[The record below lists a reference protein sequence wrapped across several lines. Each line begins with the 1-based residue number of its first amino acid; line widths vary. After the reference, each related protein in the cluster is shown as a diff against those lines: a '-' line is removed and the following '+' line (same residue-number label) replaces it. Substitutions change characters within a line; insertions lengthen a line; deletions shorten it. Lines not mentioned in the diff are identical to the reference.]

1 MAIGK
6 NTKETIKNVFYTIAS
21 NFVSALLSAI
31 VTFIA
36 PKMLGVDD
44 YGYFQLFTFYCTY
57 IGFLHFG
64 LADGVVLRYAGKYY
78 SDLNKSLFS
87 GQFYILT
94 AFEILLSSCALVVFH
109 KACSG
114 ARAFVWCF
122 VCLAIVFTIPRYFLQ
137 LTLQATNRIKEYAFV
152 VVIEKLGYLLALI
165 GVVVLKINYWQA
177 YVGAELF
184 GRAMALVYVLYA
196 CKGIILTKP
205 ERFIYCIVE
214 IRNNIIPGI
223 KITFAAIASMLII
236 GTIRISIE
244 NQWNI
249 GTFGKVSLTLSVSN
263 LLMLFIRAVALVMFP
278 MLRRTDESK
287 LSGIY
292 SKMRTCLMIPLLGML
307 VFYYP
312 AKVILSAWLPQ
323 YADSLIYMALLFPM
337 CVFESKMS
345 MLIETYMKTLR
356 KEKWLLIVNL
366 TTVGLSV
373 ACTGITVYWL
383 HNLDL
388 AVVSIVV
395 LLAFRCVLA
404 ETLLSHAIEINVK
417 KDIVCEL
424 ALTVIFISA
433 SWFIGGLAGLAVYLV
448 AYVVYLFIKRK
459 SIAEMASMV
468 RAKMIRS

>member
-1 MAIGK
+1 MLTNVRYTVISNLFSFLISAAVSFLVPK
-6 NTKETIKNVFYTIAS
+6 NLNIEAYGYLQLYIFYT
-21 NFVSALLSAI
+21 
-31 VTFIA
+31 
-36 PKMLGVDD
+36 G
-44 YGYFQLFTFYCTY
+44 Y

-64 LADGVVLRYAGKYY
+64 WADGLYLRYGGKYY
-78 SDLNKSLFS
+78 EDLDKHLFS
-87 GQFYILT
+87 GQFWAYTILECIIGT
-94 AFEILLSSCALVVFH
+94 FVFAIGGMLLIPDEKGTVVMLTGV
-109 KACSG
+109 S
-114 ARAFVWCF
+114 
-122 VCLAIVFTIPRYFLQ
+122 IVLLLPRTFLQ
-137 LTLQATNRIKEYAFV
+137 YVLQGTNRIREYAILSIIDKGV
-152 VVIEKLGYLLALI
+152 YII
-165 GVVVLKINYWQA
+165 GVLLSLVIRSDNYVLIIYSDLAGK
-177 YVGAELF
+177 LF
-184 GRAMALVYVLYA
+184 GLLYA
-196 CKGIILTKP
+196 AFQCRNIVLARPKKIWNTIIEART
-205 ERFIYCIVE
+205 
-214 IRNNIIPGI
+214 NISVGI
-223 KITFAAIASMLII
+223 KLMFANISSMLII
-236 GTIRISIE
+236 GLVRVSIE
-244 NQWNI
+244 QRWDVE
-249 GTFGKVSLTLSVSN
+249 TFGKVSLTMSVSN
-263 LLMLFIRAVALVMFP
+263 LLMVFIRAVALVMFP

>member
-1 MAIGK
+1 MSFKQGLKSIGY
-6 NTKETIKNVFYTIAS
+6 VFFS
-21 NFVSALLSAI
+21 NFISFVISALI
-31 VTFIA
+31 TFIV
-36 PKMLGVDD
+36 PKKLGVDS
-44 YGYFQLFTFYCTY
+44 YGYFQLYLFYSNYT
-57 IGFLHFG
+57 GFLHFG
-64 LADGVVLRYAGKYY
+64 WADGIFLRYGGEYY
-78 SDLNKSLFS
+78 NKLNKRVFS
-87 GQFYILT
+87 GQIRLYCLIELIFSVVVVMYGCQFIVPQERKLVVILTGVSIFLSLSRTLLLYILQ
-94 AFEILLSSCALVVFH
+94 C
-109 KACSG
+109 
-114 ARAFVWCF
+114 
-122 VCLAIVFTIPRYFLQ
+122 
-137 LTLQATNRIKEYAFV
+137 TNRIKEYSIMTMTEKVAY
-152 VVIEKLGYLLALI
+152 VITVAIVLLVGATTFFPIGCADLI
-165 GVVVLKINYWQA
+165 GKAFALGFGLYQCRALLLEKPIAFSGSLQEAKENIA
-177 YVGAELF
+177 VG
-184 GRAMALVYVLYA
+184 
-196 CKGIILTKP
+196 CKLM
-205 ERFIYCIVE
+205 
-214 IRNNIIPGI
+214 
-223 KITFAAIASMLII
+223 FATLASMLII
-236 GTIRISIE
+236 GLVRLSIE
-244 NQWNI
+244 NQWDVA
-249 GTFGKVSLTLSVSN
+249 TFGKVSLTMSVSN

-312 AKVILSAWLPQ
+312 AKAILSAWLPQ

-404 ETLLSHAIEINVK
+404 ETLLSRAIEIDVK
-417 KDIVCEL
+417 KDIACEL
-424 ALTVIFISA
+424 ALTAIFISA
-433 SWFIGGLAGLAVYLV
+433 SWLIGGVAGLAVYLA

-459 SIAEMASMV
+459 SIVDMAAMV
-468 RAKMIRS
+468 KAKIIHS

>member
-1 MAIGK
+1 MNFKQGLK
-6 NTKETIKNVFYTIAS
+6 SVGYVFLS
-21 NFVSALLSAI
+21 NFISFVISALI
-31 VTFIA
+31 TFLV
-36 PKMLGVDD
+36 PKKLGVDS
-44 YGYFQLFTFYCTY
+44 YGYFQLYLFYSNYT
-57 IGFLHFG
+57 GFLHFG
-64 LADGVVLRYAGKYY
+64 WADGIFLRYGGEYY
-78 SDLNKSLFS
+78 DKLNKRIFS
-87 GQFYILT
+87 GQIRLYCLVELIFSVVVITYACQFVTPQERRQVVILTGISIFLSLSRTLLLYILQ
-94 AFEILLSSCALVVFH
+94 C
-109 KACSG
+109 
-114 ARAFVWCF
+114 
-122 VCLAIVFTIPRYFLQ
+122 
-137 LTLQATNRIKEYAFV
+137 TNRIKEYSIMTMTEKV
-152 VVIEKLGYLLALI
+152 VYVIAVAIALLAGATTFFPI
-165 GVVVLKINYWQA
+165 GCADL
-177 YVGAELF
+177 VGKASALGF
-184 GRAMALVYVLYA
+184 GLYQCRTLLLEKPVSFFRSLQEA
-196 CKGIILTKP
+196 KENISVGCKLM
-205 ERFIYCIVE
+205 
-214 IRNNIIPGI
+214 
-223 KITFAAIASMLII
+223 FATLASMLII
-236 GTIRISIE
+236 GFVRISIE
-244 NQWNI
+244 NQWDVA
-249 GTFGKVSLTLSVSN
+249 TFGKVSLTMSVSN
-263 LLMLFIRAVALVMFP
+263 LLMVFIRAVALVMFP

-366 TTVGLSV
+366 TTVGLSA
-373 ACTGITVYWL
+373 ACTGVTVYWL